1 MPRVEAILTGLVAKA
16 LKGDVRATETVL
28 RLLQQHFP
36 GGEEDESKLNRKLQR
51 VVVEFVDP
59 QGRTKV
65 AKNGGSGSRRVPG
78 SSPRSR
84 GLGGRP

>member
-36 GGEEDESKLNRKLQR
+36 GGEEDESSRANQ
-51 VVVEFVDP
+51 
-59 QGRTKV
+59 
-65 AKNGGSGSRRVPG
+65 SG
-78 SSPRSR
+78 
-84 GLGGRP
+84 